1 MAESIFTST
10 NTAITGNS
18 YTDENLKNLQDRVD
32 KANEALKNYNTT
44 AATDEE
50 LRKRAEN
57 EYNPIYNA
65 QVAEQEALKQSAG
78 TTLENQLSALQRQYA
93 RNQEA
98 TNKNYDAQRVT
109 ANNTMLARGLN
120 NSSLA
125 LAMLNRVEDQR
136 NRALSNLTEEH
147 TASENAAR
155 GAYNDTVTAADKAMA
170 RLKSDLATNIDAR
183 ISALRDAEQNRVMTA
198 TQAQNQLTQYM
209 TSLMLQIEQLRQ
221 NAYNQYMNQVQLEK
235 EYGKSSGS
243 SSSKS
248 SSSSGKSG
256 STSASGAGSSLA
268 DKYNSSGSNVIVE
281 KANEVASGFTSGIS
295 SLLNSLNSSFKPV
308 GSVGSTASQ
317 VASGKSS
324 VQSSTSKKNAS
335 SSKYKSPEYKSPP
348 VLVKN

>member
-18 YTDENLKNLQDRVD
+18 YTDENLKNLQGRVD

-93 RNQEA
+93 RNQEL

-235 EYGKSSGS
+235 EYGKGSGGSSGGSSSSGS
-243 SSSKS
+243 SAGSST
-248 SSSSGKSG
+248 GG
-256 STSASGAGSSLA
+256 ASGLGSSLA
-268 DKYNSSGSNVIVE
+268 DKYNSSGSGIGEIV
-281 KANEVASGFTSGIS
+281 KKG
-295 SLLNSLNSSFKPV
+295 L
-308 GSVGSTASQ
+308 Q
-317 VASGKSS
+317 VASANLGA
-324 VQSSTSKKNAS
+324 VKNALKTAGTEGS
-335 SSKYKSPEYKSPP
+335 LLPSGKKSLK
-348 VLVKN
+348 K

>member
-93 RNQEA
+93 RNQET

-136 NRALSNLTEEH
+136 NRALLNLTEEH

-209 TSLMLQIEQLRQ
+209 TSLMLEIEQLRQ

-235 EYGKSSGS
+235 EYGSSGSGGSSGGGSSSGS
-243 SSSKS
+243 SA
-248 SSSSGKSG
+248 G
-256 STSASGAGSSLA
+256 SAGSASGSGSSLA
-268 DKYNSSGSNVIVE
+268 DKYNSSGSGISDILK
-281 KANEVASGFTSGIS
+281 KAQQVSSAASGGAANALKLGGT
-295 SLLNSLNSSFKPV
+295 V
-308 GSVGSTASQ
+308 GGSAGKVLPSAKKTTTKKTTNAYQQTGST
-317 VASGKSS
+317 
-324 VQSSTSKKNAS
+324 TSPLSALFKK
-335 SSKYKSPEYKSPP
+335 
-348 VLVKN
+348 

>member
-93 RNQEA
+93 RNQEL

-235 EYGKSSGS
+235 EYGKGSGGSSGGSSSSGS
-243 SSSKS
+243 SAGSST
-248 SSSSGKSG
+248 GG
-256 STSASGAGSSLA
+256 ASGLGSSLA
-268 DKYNSSGSNVIVE
+268 DKYNSSGSGIGEIVK
-281 KANEVASGFTSGIS
+281 KAQQVSSALSGAAANALKYAST
-295 SLLNSLNSSFKPV
+295 V
-308 GSVGSTASQ
+308 GSSAGKVLP
-317 VASGKSS
+317 SGKKSL
-324 VQSSTSKKNAS
+324 KK
-335 SSKYKSPEYKSPP
+335 
-348 VLVKN
+348 